1 MCFLPSFQ
9 KFGPEPSS
17 SLSLRT
23 FLRQGEYES
32 GSRLRLLRQDA
43 LTRHWCCFFVD
54 VKAGPSKV
62 RQYRSKERSELRA
75 HEQPTHDAKCPL
87 CKGREEPT
95 EVLRVWPD
103 GRLEEREGLPE
114 NEEDKTKWLVRVLR
128 NPFPYLLTPQELYE
142 KPFPFDRTK
151 HAACFGDHDNHAA
164 NPDADHPLYR
174 MVDGFG
180 ASEVVVESPTH
191 NALIGIADDAQ
202 VVNSLRAM
210 AARGRSLRKCQ
221 RVLQL
226 MYFKQYG
233 AEASG
238 SLIHPHMQICSLPI
252 VSRSLERRLQ
262 DHKDFFDLHGCSGV
276 HKIYVEDVTGGNAMS
291 VSRLVHQTEHFVASV
306 PFAQVPRGRIIVA
319 PKRHCSRFEDSTE
332 EELKDL
338 GRLLRLLLASLYRF
352 KDDPSYN
359 LFWESAPTAHAFPD
373 DEEREEVERSFC
385 WTLHIRVP
393 QKSSGFGL
401 ASGVDVTRQLPEEE
415 AREMRTALLQEV
427 AYPIRT
433 AGFDAELL
441 NLEFPN
447 TVGPFVMVKAAQ
459 FPRVFNEFF
468 SLPHA
473 KKPDP
478 NSETSFMVGVQPC
491 EIGLEEG
498 EFLFCHCSPLHPT
511 TLSTATRAAAGIP
524 KSAAYFAWAYPVDK
538 SKHPELWPL
547 SGPERAF
554 LEYGGY
560 IYFDKDCNVV
570 GTTSIS
576 PTSVGTGLL
585 FGGSSPLPEEVSE
598 ALSRQGRFQE
608 VTLEALLRK
617 GATHFA
623 WLRPK
628 EFSSCGLHCP
638 SGAFAYKF
646 ADGEE
651 ARHVNLSCLG
661 EENWERHDNS
671 LSGYEEAL
679 RIGCEILKL
688 EPENCLV
695 LEYQEVIPAFLA
707 SFGEH
712 VQQAQAHEE
721 DPNRTPSEV
730 STEESEVEEEGVEE
744 GDISEVETD
753 PPISPRQIS

>member
-1 MCFLPSFQ
+1 
-9 KFGPEPSS
+9 
-17 SLSLRT
+17 
-23 FLRQGEYES
+23 
-32 GSRLRLLRQDA
+32 
-43 LTRHWCCFFVD
+43 
-54 VKAGPSKV
+54 
-62 RQYRSKERSELRA
+62 
-75 HEQPTHDAKCPL
+75 
-87 CKGREEPT
+87 
-95 EVLRVWPD
+95 
-103 GRLEEREGLPE
+103 
-114 NEEDKTKWLVRVLR
+114 
-128 NPFPYLLTPQELYE
+128 
-142 KPFPFDRTK
+142 
-151 HAACFGDHDNHAA
+151 
-164 NPDADHPLYR
+164 
-174 MVDGFG
+174 
-180 ASEVVVESPTH
+180 
-191 NALIGIADDAQ
+191 
-202 VVNSLRAM
+202 M

-262 DHKDFFDLHGCSGV
+262 EHRDRPWWRHRF

-352 KDDPSYN
+352 KDAARASKAAD
-359 LFWESAPTAHAFPD
+359 
-373 DEEREEVERSFC
+373 RGREVERSFC

-547 SGPERAF
+547 S
-554 LEYGGY
+554 
-560 IYFDKDCNVV
+560 
-570 GTTSIS
+570 

-628 EFSSCGLHCP
+628 DHGDPLRLRAVHDQSHFIFRCICFDQEFSSCGLHCP

-651 ARHVNLSCLG
+651 ARYFPVAG
-661 EENWERHDNS
+661 KPEGPGARNS
-671 LSGYEEAL
+671 G
-679 RIGCEILKL
+679 RFRVIRRVCR
-688 EPENCLV
+688 
-695 LEYQEVIPAFLA
+695 EVMKKPCGLDAK
-707 SFGEH
+707 S
-712 VQQAQAHEE
+712 
-721 DPNRTPSEV
+721 
-730 STEESEVEEEGVEE
+730 
-744 GDISEVETD
+744 
-753 PPISPRQIS
+753 